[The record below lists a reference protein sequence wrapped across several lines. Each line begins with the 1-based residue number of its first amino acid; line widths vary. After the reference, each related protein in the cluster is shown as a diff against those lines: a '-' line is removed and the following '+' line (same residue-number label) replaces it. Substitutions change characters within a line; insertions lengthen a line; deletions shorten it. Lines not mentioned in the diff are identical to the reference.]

1 MIAVLHRAGALLVGG
16 IAVLGDG
23 TAAGYSG
30 DHCAG
35 ASPRGE
41 HRRWWRW
48 GLLLEHAVVLVG
60 LVLLLGRASALVA
73 MVTAAGACSGARR
86 AGASPGGEHRRWWR

>member
-1 MIAVLHRAGALLVGG
+1 VVIAVLHRAGALLVGG
-16 IAVLGDG
+16 VALL
-23 TAAGYSG
+23 GYSG

-48 GLLLEHAVVLVG
+48 GLLLGHAVVLVM
-60 LVLLLGRASALVA
+60 LVLLLGRAPALVA
-73 MVTAAGACSGARR
+73 MMTAAGACNSARR
-86 AGASPGGEHRRWWR
+86 AGASPRGEHRRWWRW